1 MACSHADS
9 ALVHVAV
16 TIHVINLQFVF
27 ESYSPIAGSVS
38 WVFGV
43 QSGSLHGWRAVLAVV
58 DSVCAALFKA
68 FLESHTSLS
77 NFISLS
83 SDFSGF
89 CLIFFF

>member
-1 MACSHADS
+1 MACSHSDS

-68 FLESHTSLS
+68 FLESVILVSP
-77 NFISLS
+77 ISFPFL
-83 SDFSGF
+83 
-89 CLIFFF
+89 LIFLVFV